1 MGEAGM
7 TSTSRTL
14 VSIWPDAQRLEPP
27 VILLQARDLR
37 RDFGAVRAVNGV
49 SFDLHDNEVLSII
62 GPNGSGKTSTIN
74 LLTGLLRPDAGTI
87 ELRGRRIDRLS
98 TERIAE
104 LGVRRTFQN
113 GRVFAGMTVAENVYV
128 GLYSQLTASR
138 PLSRL
143 RHLPVLRWIPLLAE
157 LVLAL
162 VPPPRVRR
170 ENAATEREIDEQ
182 LARFDQRLA
191 PRRAHPAYTL
201 SYANRRRTEIARAL
215 VSKPAVLLLDEPTA
229 GMNQTETAEVL
240 AQLLEL
246 KAQGQAMLLVE
257 HKIDL
262 VMKLSDRVIVMDNGT
277 VIADGTPDEVRG
289 NERVIE
295 AYLGRRREQPTAAP
309 AGQEGR

>member
-14 VSIWPDAQRLEPP
+14 VSMRPDAQRLEPS

>member
-7 TSTSRTL
+7 TSTSRIR
-14 VSIWPDAQRLEPP
+14 VSIRPDAERFEPP

-138 PLSRL
+138 PLGRL

-191 PRRAHPAYTL
+191 PRRAHLAYTL

-262 VMKLSDRVIVMDNGT
+262 VMKLADRVIVMDNGT